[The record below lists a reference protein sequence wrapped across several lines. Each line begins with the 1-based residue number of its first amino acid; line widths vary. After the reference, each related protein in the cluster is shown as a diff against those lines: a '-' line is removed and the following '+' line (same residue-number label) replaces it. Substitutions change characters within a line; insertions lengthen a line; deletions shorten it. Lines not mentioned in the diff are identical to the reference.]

1 MTETTS
7 PAGFLSLGQAT
18 SRTIA
23 RRSADSGRLQRT
35 LLVHG
40 PAGSGK
46 GAFVD
51 DLLALLFC
59 EAADGERPCNR
70 CRGCRRGR
78 ERTHPDLVIG
88 SPERWREDRSTGES
102 IVAAARSWL
111 AESAGAPVAGER
123 RVVLVEGI
131 DRANEQTQNALLKTL
146 EEPTGRHMF
155 VLTADEPTRVLP
167 TIRSRSQALRIG
179 SVPRAELVAW
189 LVDRERLPLDQA
201 DALARIAGGM
211 AGTAIGYARAPQLVD
226 WRRRTQRE
234 LLGLISRG
242 RADRFGSVR
251 DLLEDAARLGRD
263 QPTVDAEQPTSEEA
277 LRPTSGAQREAA
289 LMIVDAWL
297 GLARDLMV
305 TAAGRPELAASAA
318 YDAELQGLA
327 ERIGQPAL
335 RDFIALLERI
345 RDGLR
350 LNAAPRLA
358 LEVAMLAWPTERAG

>member
-1 MTETTS
+1 
-7 PAGFLSLGQAT
+7 
-18 SRTIA
+18 
-23 RRSADSGRLQRT
+23 
-35 LLVHG
+35 
-40 PAGSGK
+40 
-46 GAFVD
+46 
-51 DLLALLFC
+51 
-59 EAADGERPCNR
+59 
-70 CRGCRRGR
+70 
-78 ERTHPDLVIG
+78 
-88 SPERWREDRSTGES
+88 
-102 IVAAARSWL
+102 
-111 AESAGAPVAGER
+111 
-123 RVVLVEGI
+123 
-131 DRANEQTQNALLKTL
+131 
-146 EEPTGRHMF
+146 
-155 VLTADEPTRVLP
+155 VLP

-211 AGTAIGYARAPQLVD
+211 AGTAIGYARTPQLVD

-263 QPTVDAEQPTSEEA
+263 QPTSDQEQQPISDEA
-277 LRPTSGAQREAA
+277 ARPTSGAQREAA
-289 LMIVDAWL
+289 LLIVDAWL

-358 LEVAMLAWPTERAG
+358 LEVAMLAWPTERAR